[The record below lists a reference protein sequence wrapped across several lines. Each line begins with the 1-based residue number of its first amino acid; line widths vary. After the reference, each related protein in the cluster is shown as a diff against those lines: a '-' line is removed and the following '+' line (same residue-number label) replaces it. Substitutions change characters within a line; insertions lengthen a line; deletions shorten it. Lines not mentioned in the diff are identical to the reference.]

1 MMSLSYLVTLWHLG
15 SSTNP
20 KMTTKSE
27 DRVKII
33 KPSLAGKLENDTEIK
48 LDDCVIN
55 VEAKTLKG
63 DL

>member
-1 MMSLSYLVTLWHLG
+1 
-15 SSTNP
+15 
-20 KMTTKSE
+20 MTTKSE

-48 LDDCVIN
+48 LDDFVIN